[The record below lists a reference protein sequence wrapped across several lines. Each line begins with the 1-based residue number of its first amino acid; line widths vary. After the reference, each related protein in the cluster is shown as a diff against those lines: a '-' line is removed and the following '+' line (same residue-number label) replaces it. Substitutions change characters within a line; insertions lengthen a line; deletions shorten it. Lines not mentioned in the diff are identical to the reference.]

1 MITVAI
7 TGGIGSGKSKILNFF
22 SKKGFTCYNSDEKA
36 KIILN
41 TNSSVKKYVIKNFG
55 KLSYKN
61 GFINSK
67 YLSKIVFDDPK
78 KLKELNSIVHPLV
91 EKDFKKFKIRSG
103 KSIIFFESA
112 ILFES
117 KINLKFDYTILVT
130 APIKIR
136 TVRIIKRDYITVSQI
151 MSRVSKQWSD
161 EKKALFADRL
171 IENIDWKTTVIRLE
185 NLLIDLKNRF
195 NIPD

>member
-1 MITVAI
+1 MKIVAI

-22 SKKGFTCYNSDEKA
+22 TKRGFTCYNSDEKA

-41 TNSSVKKYVIKNFG
+41 TNSLVKKYIIENFG
-55 KLSYKN
+55 RLSYKN
-61 GFINSK
+61 GFLNSK
-67 YLSKIVFDDPK
+67 YLSKIVFKDPE
-78 KLKELNSIVHPLV
+78 KLKQLNSIVHPLV
-91 EKDFKKFKIRSG
+91 EADFKKFKIKSE

-117 KINLKFDYTILVT
+117 KINLKIDYTVLVT
-130 APIKIR
+130 APINIR
-136 TVRIIKRDYITVSQI
+136 TERIIKRDRITLSKI
-151 MSRVSKQWSD
+151 LSRVSKQWSD
-161 EKKALFADRL
+161 EKKTLFADRL
-171 IENIDWKTTVIRLE
+171 IENIDWKTTVIVLE

>member
-1 MITVAI
+1 MKIVAI

-22 SKKGFTCYNSDEKA
+22 TKRGFTCYNSDEKA

-41 TNSSVKKYVIKNFG
+41 TNSLVKKYIIENFG
-55 KLSYKN
+55 RLSYKN
-61 GFINSK
+61 GFLNSK
-67 YLSKIVFDDPK
+67 YLSKIVFKDPE
-78 KLKELNSIVHPLV
+78 KLKQLNSIVHPLV
-91 EKDFKKFKIRSG
+91 EKDFKKFKIKSE

-117 KINLKFDYTILVT
+117 KINLKIDYTVLVT
-130 APIKIR
+130 APINIR
-136 TVRIIKRDYITVSQI
+136 TERIIKRDRITLSKI
-151 MSRVSKQWSD
+151 LSRVSKQWSD

-171 IENIDWKTTVIRLE
+171 IENIDWKTTVIVLE

>member
-1 MITVAI
+1 MKIVAI

-22 SKKGFTCYNSDEKA
+22 TKRGFTCYNSDEKA

-41 TNSSVKKYVIKNFG
+41 TNSLVKKYIIENFG
-55 KLSYKN
+55 RLSYKN
-61 GFINSK
+61 GFLNSK
-67 YLSKIVFDDPK
+67 YLSKIVFKDPE
-78 KLKELNSIVHPLV
+78 KLKQLNSIVHPLV
-91 EKDFKKFKIRSG
+91 EEDFKKFKIKSE

-117 KINLKFDYTILVT
+117 KINLKIDYTVLVT
-130 APIKIR
+130 APINIR
-136 TVRIIKRDYITVSQI
+136 TERIIKRDRITLSKI
-151 MSRVSKQWSD
+151 LSRVSKQWSD
-161 EKKALFADRL
+161 EKKTLFADRL
-171 IENIDWKTTVIRLE
+171 IENIDWKTTVIVLE

>member
-22 SKKGFTCYNSDEKA
+22 SKRGFTCYNSDEKA

-41 TNSSVKKYVIKNFG
+41 TNSFVKKYVIKNFG
-55 KLSYKN
+55 KLSYKK

-67 YLSKIVFDDPK
+67 YLSKIVFDDPE
-78 KLKELNSIVHPLV
+78 KLKELNSIIHPLV
-91 EKDFKKFKIRSG
+91 EKDFKKFKIISR

-117 KINLKFDYTILVT
+117 KINLKFDYTILIT

-136 TVRIIKRDYITVSQI
+136 IDRIIKRDYITVSQI

-161 EKKALFADRL
+161 EKKTIFADRL
-171 IENIDWKTTVIRLE
+171 IENIDWKTTVIKLE

>member
-22 SKKGFTCYNSDEKA
+22 SKRGFTCYNSDEKA

-41 TNSSVKKYVIKNFG
+41 TNSSVKKYVTKNFG

-67 YLSKIVFDDPK
+67 YLSKIIFDDPN

-91 EKDFKKFKIRSG
+91 EKDFKKFKIISG

-117 KINLKFDYTILVT
+117 KNFHISC
-130 APIKIR
+130 R
-136 TVRIIKRDYITVSQI
+136 
-151 MSRVSKQWSD
+151 
-161 EKKALFADRL
+161 E
-171 IENIDWKTTVIRLE
+171 
-185 NLLIDLKNRF
+185 
-195 NIPD
+195 